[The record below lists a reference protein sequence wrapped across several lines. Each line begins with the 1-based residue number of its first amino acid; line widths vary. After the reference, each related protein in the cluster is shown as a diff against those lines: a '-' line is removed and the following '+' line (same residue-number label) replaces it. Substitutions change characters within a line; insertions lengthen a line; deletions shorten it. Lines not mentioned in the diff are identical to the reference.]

1 MKKILISLSFVYIA
15 FFSVKASAEFN
26 ATYSDLGGGSVPTP
40 QAQTPVH
47 VFNVSGTNDE
57 HARYGGRNIILRNS
71 TGESLDSYRILAM
84 FTIDPSL
91 PVMPGN
97 TTQSVLQ
104 FTSSDDDVVL
114 PVDHFNFSLVV
125 YSGNFED
132 SDESPLDMIREGRA
146 NHVFMLD
153 GEQLEDETR
162 TVRITVSSAVVSG

>member
-26 ATYSDLGGGSVPTP
+26 GTYSAFGGGSPSTP

-47 VFNVSGTNDE
+47 IFNVCGTNDE

-71 TGESLDSYRILAM
+71 TGQNLSSYRILVM
-84 FTIDPSL
+84 FLIDPSS
-91 PVMPGN
+91 PVTPGN

-104 FTSSDDDVVL
+104 FANSDDEVVL

-125 YSGNFED
+125 YSGNFEG
-132 SDESPLDMIREGRA
+132 SDESPLNMIREGHV

-153 GEQLEDETR
+153 GEELADDTR
-162 TVRITVSSAVVSG
+162 TVRITVNSAVVDA